1 MGKKKY
7 YAVRQGVKPGIYETW
22 AECEAQ
28 TKGFSGAVF
37 KSFGS
42 MAEAEKYM
50 TEEGYVS
57 AENTALK
64 DAPVE
69 QINQQIEDALLG
81 LQEKAVAA
89 FVDGSYNSKE
99 EKSGFGA
106 IIIDDK
112 GIQTSLYKAYTK
124 QFNPDF
130 LELRNVAAEL
140 EGVKEA
146 VRWAVAYGKTRIK
159 IYYDYEGIGR
169 WADGSWQAKKDITR
183 QYAAFIKENRSL
195 ISIEFCKVSAH
206 SGVEYNEMA
215 DQLAKQSLLEK
226 GYKTHDEVSVYIAGF
241 SGDDWQAI
249 VEGINEENKGLKAGN
264 TESVSVAA
272 KEFENRQRLEIADSR
287 NRVAINCYSSGN
299 AYVQGRQTV
308 LFQKMIAAAIEQMKS
323 RQAVIETL
331 NHIYVLSITEEE
343 VEAEFEQLL
352 PHYHGERSGKH
363 YNNLLSAVYHTMWTG
378 YMPDYTALIT
388 PVYRLYEDYLHR
400 VSTLILTDK
409 QQAFLDDLYSAY
421 HNIRLPYT
429 RWSVEENDT
438 AAVASMDTAREH
450 IIKGLRL
457 ADNYYALD
465 F

>member
-169 WADGSWQAKKDITR
+169 WAG
-183 QYAAFIKENRSL
+183 
-195 ISIEFCKVSAH
+195 
-206 SGVEYNEMA
+206 
-215 DQLAKQSLLEK
+215 EK
-226 GYKTHDEVSVYIAGF
+226 GYHASICSIHKGESFTHF
-241 SGDDWQAI
+241 
-249 VEGINEENKGLKAGN
+249 
-264 TESVSVAA
+264 
-272 KEFENRQRLEIADSR
+272 
-287 NRVAINCYSSGN
+287 
-299 AYVQGRQTV
+299 
-308 LFQKMIAAAIEQMKS
+308 
-323 RQAVIETL
+323 
-331 NHIYVLSITEEE
+331 H
-343 VEAEFEQLL
+343 
-352 PHYHGERSGKH
+352 
-363 YNNLLSAVYHTMWTG
+363 
-378 YMPDYTALIT
+378 
-388 PVYRLYEDYLHR
+388 
-400 VSTLILTDK
+400 
-409 QQAFLDDLYSAY
+409 
-421 HNIRLPYT
+421 
-429 RWSVEENDT
+429 
-438 AAVASMDTAREH
+438 
-450 IIKGLRL
+450 
-457 ADNYYALD
+457 
-465 F
+465 